1 MDFFADEAPQTPVDQ
16 SELAL
21 DAWCVLL
28 VDDEPEVHDVT
39 RMALRGFEFHKRP
52 LELLSAYSAAEA
64 RGIFGSRDDIAL
76 AIVDVVMETE
86 HAGLDLV
93 RYLREERANHRTRLV
108 LRTGQAGQAPEDR
121 VIRDYDIDDYKE
133 KTDLTTQKLR
143 TLLYSMLRSYR
154 DLCLIDTQRSGL
166 SKVLNAVPK
175 VQSAATLNVFASTV
189 LEQLTSLLYLG
200 DSAVYCLV
208 LPGEGGDAQCAR
220 TLAATGRFVRFD
232 VGPTF
237 ESLPEEVVGRFKSV
251 LASKA
256 SAHFD
261 DAFVLYLAGANGSV
275 NLLYVTHVEPLNSFD
290 EQLLEMFT
298 HNVAITFQNISLMED
313 IQATSRE
320 LVYLLAGAVEARSR
334 ETGAHVKRVSII
346 CERLAQLAGLSDIET
361 ELIKL
366 AAPLHDVGKVAIPDA
381 ILHKPGKLD
390 AAEWEIM
397 KRHVEHGVQILGGSQ
412 RAIIRKGAEIAAHHH
427 ERWDGTGYPNGLAG
441 EQIPIS
447 GRITALADVFD
458 ALGSRRSYKSA
469 FPEEQV
475 IEVIRNER
483 GRHFD
488 PALVDLLLQNA
499 QEFLAIRR
507 QFPDEEHEG

>member
-1 MDFFADEAPQTPVDQ
+1 MDFFADEAPQAPDDQ
-16 SELAL
+16 PELAL
-21 DAWCVLL
+21 EAWCVLL

-52 LELLSAYSAAEA
+52 LELLSAYSAGEA
-64 RGIFGSRDDIAL
+64 RHVFETRDDIAL

-86 HAGLDLV
+86 HAGLDFV
-93 RYLREERANHRTRLV
+93 RYLREERENHRTRLV

-133 KTDLTTQKLR
+133 KTELTTQKLR

-154 DLCLIDTQRSGL
+154 DLCLIDTQRNGL

-175 VQSAATLNVFASTV
+175 VQSAATLNIFASTV

-208 LPGEGGDAQCAR
+208 LPGEGGNDRDAR
-220 TLAATGRFVRFD
+220 TLAATGRFVRFE
-232 VGPTF
+232 VGPSFDT
-237 ESLPEEVVGRFKSV
+237 LPDEVVSRFKAV
-251 LASKA
+251 LNDRA

-261 DAFVLYLAGANGSV
+261 DAFVLYLAGSNGSV
-275 NLLYVTHVEPLNSFD
+275 NLLYVTHVEPLNKFD
-290 EQLLEMFT
+290 EQLLEIFT
-298 HNVAITFQNISLMED
+298 HNVAVTFQNISLMED
-313 IQATSRE
+313 IQTTSRE

-334 ETGAHVKRVSII
+334 ETGAHVKRVSLIS
-346 CERLAQLAGLSDIET
+346 ERLARQTGLSPIET

-390 AAEWEIM
+390 PTEWEIM
-397 KRHVEHGVQILGGSQ
+397 KRHVEYGVQILSGSQ
-412 RAIIRKGAEIAAHHH
+412 RSIIRKGAEIAAYHH

-441 EQIPIS
+441 EEIPIS

-458 ALGSRRSYKSA
+458 ALGSRRSYKAAYS
-469 FPEEQV
+469 PEEV
-475 IEVIRNER
+475 LNVIRSER

-488 PALVDLLLQNA
+488 PALTDLLLQDA
-499 QEFLAIRR
+499 DGFLAIRK
-507 QFPDEEHEG
+507 QFPDDEQQG